1 VRGSQVCLLACALL
15 LSGGVGHARAEDK
28 TPELLTQQSGSEAVV
43 GGEGSF
49 VTTLGAVV
57 ELSQRPPSED
67 QAIIDRLTKERNQLP
82 TPYLYELA
90 RRTLAR
96 DKPRALYWFN
106 LAELRLQ
113 YDARRCQ
120 DTSALRSINLAQNA
134 LAHLMGEVIQY
145 AQDQSKVAASLRSL
159 RSRGEIFDGKTSPW
173 WICSHT
179 EQALAAAKSGATLK
193 SAQWLKPENEWW
205 SIKQGVNDI
214 LDQNIARVLGR

>member
-1 VRGSQVCLLACALL
+1 L
-15 LSGGVGHARAEDK
+15 RAEDK
-28 TPELLTQQSGSEAVV
+28 TPQLLTQQTGAERVV

-49 VTTLGAVV
+49 VATLSAVV
-57 ELSQRPPSED
+57 ELSQKPPSED

-90 RRTLAR
+90 RRTLAH
-96 DKPRALYWFN
+96 DKPRALYYFN

-120 DTSALRSINLAQNA
+120 DPSALSSIKLAQNA
-134 LAHLMGEVIQY
+134 LAPLMGGIIEY
-145 AQDQSKVAASLRSL
+145 AQDQSKVATSLRSL
-159 RSRGEIFDGKTSPW
+159 RSRDEIFDGKTSPW

-179 EQALAAAKSGATLK
+179 EQALQAATTGATLK
-193 SAQWLKPENEWW
+193 SNEWLKPENEWW